1 MKTLTLA
8 ATAGLA
14 AAALIAA
21 CAPEG
26 RSASGKEVYL
36 SLCADCHGPD
46 GKGDGPTRAGQP
58 AAPADLTGIAARNGG
73 VFPRNQ
79 TMGRIYGYTMGKSED
94 HMPAFGDL
102 LEGESIPYDA
112 GDGLQTPTPWRL
124 VALIE
129 YLETIQQ

>member
-8 ATAGLA
+8 TSAGLVA
-14 AAALIAA
+14 AAMIAA

-26 RSASGKEVYL
+26 RSGTGREVYL
-36 SLCADCHGPD
+36 TLCADCHGPT
-46 GKGDGPTRAGQP
+46 GKGEGPAMTGLP
-58 AAPADLTGIAARNGG
+58 SVPADLTRITARNGG
-73 VFPRNQ
+73 VFPKNQ

-102 LEGESIPYDA
+102 LEGESVLYDA

-129 YLETIQQ
+129 YLETIQR